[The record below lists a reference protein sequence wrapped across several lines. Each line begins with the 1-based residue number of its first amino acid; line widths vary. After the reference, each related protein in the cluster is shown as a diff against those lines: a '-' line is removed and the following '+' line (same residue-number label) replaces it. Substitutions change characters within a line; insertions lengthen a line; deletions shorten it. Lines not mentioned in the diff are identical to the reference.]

1 MSKSANKTLVGA
13 FVIGALALLVIAVI
27 IFGGGK
33 LFADKET
40 MVMYFSGSVK
50 GLNVGSP
57 VVFRGVKVGT
67 VKDIVLQFNTR
78 EVAFLIPVYIELD
91 YDKIDVVGDT
101 TVGEK
106 AYFDQ
111 LIEKGL
117 RAQLELQSIVTGQLM
132 INLDFNPKAPAR
144 FVGIDKRYREIP
156 TASSGLEELLKT
168 AQELPLKEL
177 FDKLLKAIE
186 GIEKIVNSPNIS
198 SSLVSLDASL
208 AKLKDVLEKVDKD
221 AGPIMANLKEI
232 SQSIKKL
239 AKEGESVPGQLNK
252 TLVTAQDALRQG
264 ENAMA
269 SIKNLTADNSALS
282 QELGI
287 ALRDVSSAARSL
299 RYLTDY
305 LQKHPE
311 SLIQG
316 KKAKK
321 GE

>member
-13 FVIGALALLVIAVI
+13 FVLGALALAVIAVVV
-27 IFGGGK
+27 FGGGR

-57 VVFRGVKVGT
+57 VVFRGVRVGS
-67 VKDIVLQFNTR
+67 VKDIVLQFDTKDL
-78 EVAFLIPVYIELD
+78 AFLIPVYVEID
-91 YDKIDVVGDT
+91 FDKIDVVGAPEAD
-101 TVGEK
+101 ER
-106 AYFDQ
+106 AYFDA

-117 RAQLELQSIVTGQLM
+117 RAQLELQSMVTGQLM

-144 FVGIDKRYREIP
+144 FVGIDKRYRELP
-156 TASSGLEELLKT
+156 TTTSGLEELLKT
-168 AQELPLKEL
+168 AQELPLKDL

-186 GIEKIVNSPNIS
+186 GIERVVNSPNIS
-198 SSLVSLDASL
+198 ASLQSLDDSL
-208 AKLKDVLEKVDKD
+208 AKLRDVMVKVDKD
-221 AGPIMANLKEI
+221 IGPIMTNLNDI
-232 SQSIKKL
+232 SKSIKTI

-252 TLVTAQDALRQG
+252 TLGTAQDALKQG
-264 ENAMA
+264 EKALV
-269 SIKNLTADNSALS
+269 SIRNMTAENSALQQDLS
-282 QELGI
+282 I
-287 ALRDVSSAARSL
+287 ALREISNAARSL

-316 KKAKK
+316 KKTKK